1 MSAKPTKP
9 LIAWINYGCD
19 GWSPQGFGT
28 EEELRAWIVGAS
40 ACGSEFVVTRLL
52 DVRITLEER
61 TP

>member
-1 MSAKPTKP
+1 
-9 LIAWINYGCD
+9 
-19 GWSPQGFGT
+19 
-28 EEELRAWIVGAS
+28 LRAWIVGAS